1 MDPSTSQ
8 HRRDIVVPTAIV
20 VTKAD
25 SERWAKVLAHLQKV
39 GHEDIS
45 FAHMTLLEEVHYIR
59 NPAGGKVHALC
70 ALKCCDLH
78 HAACQPA
85 F

>member
-8 HRRDIVVPTAIV
+8 HRQDTVVPTAIV
-20 VTKAD
+20 TKAD
-25 SERWAKVLAHLQKV
+25 SEKWAKVLAHLHKV
-39 GHEDIS
+39 GHQDIS

-78 HAACQPA
+78 HVACKPA
-85 F
+85 S